1 MILLTFSNNETY
13 EFQKSFDARAYM
25 ESLTS
30 KGISVSKVRCNT
42 SDYTAIMDYARL
54 LNSKIQ

>member
-13 EFQKSFDARAYM
+13 EFQNSFDAKALM
-25 ESLTS
+25 EYKTF

-42 SDYTAIMDYARL
+42 SDYTAIIAYARL